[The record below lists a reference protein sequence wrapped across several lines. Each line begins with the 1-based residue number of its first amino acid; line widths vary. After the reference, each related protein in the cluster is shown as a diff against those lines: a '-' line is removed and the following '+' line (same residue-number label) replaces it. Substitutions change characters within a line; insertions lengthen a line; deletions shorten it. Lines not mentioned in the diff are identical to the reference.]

1 MLIQREREIIHCNVT
16 LVSEDTPGI
25 ISFGTNLGHSSCYSY
40 SSSVPGNADMVMRG
54 YYCHAFKCYF
64 TRD

>member
-25 ISFGTNLGHSSCYSY
+25 ISFGTNLGHSSCYS
-40 SSSVPGNADMVMRG
+40 SVPGNVDMVMRG
-54 YYCHAFKCYF
+54 YYCQAFKYDC
-64 TRD
+64 TSD